1 MRTFIALDFSPEI
14 INKITE
20 IINYFKTQTPQRAL
34 KWVAPQNLHLT
45 IKFLGE
51 VPENKIEQIK
61 GLINQ
66 ALRNENAFE
75 IGVDGIGMYPNQH
88 MPRVVWLG
96 IEGSERLKGIH
107 NKLDT
112 TLEKAD
118 IPPDKRSFNPHL
130 TIARIRRNT
139 DKETVKE
146 IGKTLSGFKVDSLG
160 RCTINNIILYK
171 SDLTPEGPE
180 YTALLSSPLNK
191 V

>member
-146 IGKTLSGFKVDSLG
+146 IGKTLSGFNVDSLG